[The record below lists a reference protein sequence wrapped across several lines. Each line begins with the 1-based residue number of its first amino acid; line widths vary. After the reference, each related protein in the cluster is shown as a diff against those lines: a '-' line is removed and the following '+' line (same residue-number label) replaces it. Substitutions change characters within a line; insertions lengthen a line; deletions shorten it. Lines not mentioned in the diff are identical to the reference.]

1 MAEHWCLA
9 NAPFG
14 AHVHRQSQK
23 RIDAQDG
30 CEQCGESSRRD
41 RVIVI
46 EGMSHRS
53 VFEVVRISRLVCRY
67 GERTFG

>member
-1 MAEHWCLA
+1 MLRS
-9 NAPFG
+9 APTY
-14 AHVHRQSQK
+14 RQFQK

-67 GERTFG
+67 GEGAFG